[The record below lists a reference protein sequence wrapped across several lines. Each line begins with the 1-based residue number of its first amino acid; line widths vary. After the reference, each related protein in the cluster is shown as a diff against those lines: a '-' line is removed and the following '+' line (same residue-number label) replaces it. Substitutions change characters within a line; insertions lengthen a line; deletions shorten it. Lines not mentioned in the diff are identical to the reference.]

1 MAVASQPVQLLA
13 IHSAN
18 VTPMTPST
26 FQSSASSLPTARPFS
41 SMQAMVAAEM
51 GSGRNTSVT
60 DSQHATSSTSAM
72 GMQMAVQSRNDISMP
87 VLAASTFMAMMFM
100 ALPDGMDCPPTT
112 DAYVMPIMSARPR
125 LDLPGSHPSILR
137 MLDTAI
143 PANSAVQGRSEMK
156 NDSTAADT
164 MNAPTVARALPF
176 VRRMSANTIFV
187 GSFVLSSAAVI
198 PNDARMKKI
207 TLLMNPLHTP
217 PLNSSTPKAGMST
230 IMTRPEMATGTGSVT
245 HRKMPATMS
254 ASDIFPASESP
265 SGVGPNHAAAINATA
280 TATQATLLAAEPP
293 ASAWLRFALRPFS
306 PIEYLPLARR
316 ALEQAPTIT

>member
-1 MAVASQPVQLLA
+1 
-13 IHSAN
+13 
-18 VTPMTPST
+18 
-26 FQSSASSLPTARPFS
+26 
-41 SMQAMVAAEM
+41 
-51 GSGRNTSVT
+51 
-60 DSQHATSSTSAM
+60 
-72 GMQMAVQSRNDISMP
+72 
-87 VLAASTFMAMMFM
+87 
-100 ALPDGMDCPPTT
+100 
-112 DAYVMPIMSARPR
+112 
-125 LDLPGSHPSILR
+125 
-137 MLDTAI
+137 
-143 PANSAVQGRSEMK
+143 
-156 NDSTAADT
+156 
-164 MNAPTVARALPF
+164 
-176 VRRMSANTIFV
+176 MSANTIFV